1 MLKSTN
7 PKRENLENIIGDVFK
22 NIYVSLGT
30 TISCICLLK
39 CQRFASSE
47 PFNEI
52 DNNNNFLVDDLS
64 VFRFD

>member
-7 PKRENLENIIGDVFK
+7 SKRENLQNIIGDMFK

-39 CQRFASSE
+39 SQRFASSE

-52 DNNNNFLVDDLS
+52 KMV
-64 VFRFD
+64 